1 MAQSAIPQFWFHLF
15 FLAARIMDEQKV
27 PLWRDDR
34 FLKIAGQVLVLLV
47 VLIIAAIMVNNV
59 TVNFRKLGLNFGFGF
74 INSPASF
81 GIGDSA
87 IPYSSTDSFGRAL
100 LVGLVNT
107 LRVIIFGILFATVLG
122 IIVGIARLS
131 DNWLVR
137 KLASVY
143 VEIFRNT
150 PLLLQLFFI
159 YTVGFLSL
167 PRVADSMQLPG
178 PTFLSNQGIYLPW
191 PTGSV
196 RTWIAL
202 ALLVASLVLAAVFW
216 QRRLK
221 VMELEGAS
229 GNGYRNLLLGL
240 GAVALVALLG
250 LEWQAPAFA
259 NAAVTGG
266 LHLSSEFG
274 ALLLGLVL
282 YTAAFIAETVRAGI
296 QSVSKG
302 QWEASKAL
310 GISSGQAMRL
320 VIFPQAMRVMIP
332 PLTSEF
338 LNLAKNSSLAA
349 GIAYGDFFQIST
361 TINNQTGRVIE
372 VVMLVM
378 ITYLTINLIISLGMN
393 LLNQRVQLTER

>member
-1 MAQSAIPQFWFHLF
+1 M
-15 FLAARIMDEQKV
+15 

-34 FLKIAGQVLVLLV
+34 FLKIAGQVLVMLI
-47 VLIIAAIMVNNV
+47 VLIVAAVIVNNV
-59 TVNFRKLGLNFGFGF
+59 TVNFRRLGLNFGFGF
-74 INSPASF
+74 MSNPASF

-87 IPYSSTDSFGRAL
+87 IPYTSTDSFGRAL

-107 LRVIIFGILFATVLG
+107 LRVVVFGIFFATILG

-137 KLASVY
+137 KLASIY

-167 PRVADSMQLPG
+167 PRVADSVQLPG

-191 PTGSV
+191 PTGSA
-196 RTWIAL
+196 RSLIAL
-202 ALLVASLVLAAVFW
+202 ALLIASLALVIFFW

-229 GNGYRNLLLGL
+229 GNGYRNLLFGL
-240 GAVALVALLG
+240 GAVGLLALLFG

-259 NAAVTGG
+259 NEAVTGG

-310 GISSGQAMRL
+310 GVNSGQAMRL
-320 VIFPQAMRVMIP
+320 VIFPQALRVMIP

-349 GIAYGDFFQIST
+349 GIAYGDVYQIAT

-372 VVMLVM
+372 VVILVM

-393 LLNQRVQLTER
+393 LLNQRVQITER

>member
-1 MAQSAIPQFWFHLF
+1 MEEH
-15 FLAARIMDEQKV
+15 KV

-34 FLKIAGQVLVLLV
+34 FLKIAGQVLVMLI
-47 VLIIAAIMVNNV
+47 VLIVAAVIVNNV
-59 TVNFRKLGLNFGFGF
+59 TVNFRRLGLNFGFGF
-74 INSPASF
+74 MSNPASF

-87 IPYSSTDSFGRAL
+87 IPYTSTDSFGRAL

-107 LRVIIFGILFATVLG
+107 LRVVVFGIFFATILG

-137 KLASVY
+137 KLASIY

-167 PRVADSMQLPG
+167 PRVADSVQLPG

-191 PTGSV
+191 PTGSA
-196 RTWIAL
+196 RSLIAL
-202 ALLVASLVLAAVFW
+202 ALLIASLALVIFFW

-229 GNGYRNLLLGL
+229 GNGYRNLLFGL
-240 GAVALVALLG
+240 GAVGLLALLFG

-259 NAAVTGG
+259 NEAVTGG

-310 GISSGQAMRL
+310 GVNSGQAMRL
-320 VIFPQAMRVMIP
+320 VIFPQALRVMIP

-349 GIAYGDFFQIST
+349 GIAYGDVYQIAT

-372 VVMLVM
+372 VVILVM

-393 LLNQRVQLTER
+393 LLNQRVQITER